1 MPTGQVI
8 VRHLPYLRRYAR
20 ALSGSQEAGD
30 ASVAAA
36 LESITSRPDLMEGPE
51 AKLELFRIF
60 NDIWSTM
67 AAAQRAGEA
76 GPVAVRLGD
85 ASARGDSARGNSG
98 EGGSDATRPSDGDE
112 AEAGPQAT
120 RALQAFLLVTM
131 ERFDDAEAARILHVD
146 PADIPALIERA
157 GRELAGTLATD
168 VLIIEDEPL
177 VALDLEEIVEGLGH
191 RVLGIARTRTE
202 SEQLVAHARP
212 GLVLS
217 DIQLADGSS
226 GLDAVTDI
234 VSRYEVPVIF
244 VTAYPE
250 RFMTRNR
257 PEPAFVVPKPVRLAS
272 LSAVISQAL
281 FFGLKTRP
289 GAAPTEH

>member
-76 GPVAVRLGD
+76 GPAGGAIGRGAAGSALG
-85 ASARGDSARGNSG
+85 
-98 EGGSDATRPSDGDE
+98 
-112 AEAGPQAT
+112 AEAADTEGDTAAGPKAT

-146 PADIPALIERA
+146 PAEIPALIERA

-250 RFMTRNR
+250 RFMTKNR